1 MTNRKKRQ
9 LSVLTAPNPVG
20 QEPANERIFTPI
32 HRGRA
37 DKERLVDEI
46 MALHPGLERET
57 IRMVIDL
64 ENRVVLD
71 LLLEGVRVNNGLFEA
86 HVACRGT
93 VEGGIWQEGHNQLYL
108 NFRPT
113 RATASELDAVRVK
126 VSGPRGSAI
135 HIASTEDLSTGATDH
150 TATAGQG
157 FRLTGK
163 DLKLVGP
170 EPEAGLT
177 LTDRDGHSTRIAA
190 TDILCNYPKQL
201 LLILPKSLTPGE
213 YTLTLRTFYSKSAR
227 VLKTARKVSVDLM
240 ILPHQPG

>member
-1 MTNRKKRQ
+1 MYARGGGQPSPLFVFPKKTFFPMTNRKKRQ

-93 VEGGIWQEGHNQLYL
+93 VEGGIWQEGHNQ
-108 NFRPT
+108 
-113 RATASELDAVRVK
+113 
-126 VSGPRGSAI
+126 
-135 HIASTEDLSTGATDH
+135 
-150 TATAGQG
+150 
-157 FRLTGK
+157 
-163 DLKLVGP
+163 
-170 EPEAGLT
+170 
-177 LTDRDGHSTRIAA
+177 
-190 TDILCNYPKQL
+190 
-201 LLILPKSLTPGE
+201 E

-227 VLKTARKVSVDLM
+227 VLKTAREVSVDLM
-240 ILPHQPG
+240 ILPYQPE